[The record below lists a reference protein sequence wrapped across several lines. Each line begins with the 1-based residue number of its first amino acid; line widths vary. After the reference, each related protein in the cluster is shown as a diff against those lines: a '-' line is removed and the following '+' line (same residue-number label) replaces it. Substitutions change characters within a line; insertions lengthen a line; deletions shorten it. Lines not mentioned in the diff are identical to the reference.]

1 MSELASFMAR
11 FGRQT
16 KSYWFYNDTVEIRFD
31 KKEHVYYLV
40 QADKSLK
47 ALDSVSQVCHIIDKS
62 KALVPW
68 ACKQMMLKLFTLVP
82 KTVTKSGTEA
92 VIMPYDEFEKAVVSA
107 KSAHKEKL
115 EDAGEVGNAVHDWVE
130 RYIQLR
136 INGHSTEE
144 ILSQFPYDPR
154 AENGCTAALGWM
166 AAHNVRWIAT
176 EKKIYSR
183 EFEIPGTMDGIARTD
198 SCTDKKCCSQEF
210 KDHLSVIDWK
220 TSNNLYLEYIMQ
232 VATYRVAEQEE
243 NGTAYDDAWIIR
255 LGKEDGEFEPWHL
268 DLEALELGWKAF
280 RSAQE
285 LTQWVK
291 ALEEWL
297 AGRKAAQRAIKKV
310 EAAERKESKLRDACA
325 GAAKYKGIRPP
336 RCNGGDP
343 CKSCIHRFV
352 DRKWLGVVFSPMLTA
367 GGKDEELARVQTAEP
382 DAGSLVLEDFDG
394 CQPSAVTPGRNP
406 ARLAGSGHS
415 GGTRDLLRDLLQA
428 AKA

>member
-1 MSELASFMAR
+1 MSEVSSFMAR

-47 ALDSVSQVCHIIDKS
+47 ALDSVSQICHVIDKS

-82 KTVTKSGTEA
+82 KTITKSGTEA

-107 KSAHKEKL
+107 KSAHKERL

-136 INGHSTEE
+136 INGHSTDE
-144 ILSQFPYDPR
+144 ILSQFPFDAR
-154 AENGCTAALGWM
+154 AENGCTAALAWM
-166 AAHNVRWIAT
+166 AAHNVRWLAT

-198 SCTDKKCCSQEF
+198 SCTDPKCCPQEF

-243 NGTAYDDAWIIR
+243 NGTQYDDAWILR
-255 LGKEDGEFEPWHL
+255 LGKEDGECEPWHL

-285 LTQWVK
+285 LTHGVK

-297 AGRKAAQRAIKKV
+297 KGRKATQSAIKKAV
-310 EAAERKESKLRDACA
+310 KAEARVAKLLEECA
-325 GAAKYKGIRPP
+325 GSKRYKGIRPP
-336 RCNGGDP
+336 QCGCR
-343 CKSCIHRFV
+343 SCIHRFV
-352 DRKWLGVVFSPMLTA
+352 DRKWLGVVLSPMLTA
-367 GGKDEELARVQTAEP
+367 GGKDEELARVQVAEP
-382 DAGSLVLEDFDG
+382 DAGSLVLGHADG
-394 CQPSAVTPGRNP
+394 GELP
-406 ARLAGSGHS
+406 APDLRSVAGVQAGSGHS
-415 GGTRDLLRDLLQA
+415 GVTRDLLRDLLQA
-428 AKA
+428 AQK